1 MNEQLE
7 LSAEQV
13 INAIQQLD
21 PAEKAKVQ
29 QQLPRLFNIPE
40 HIVYPEKDAVS
51 PVAGPVPTYQYTFTK
66 VRHLLREVPGSLG
79 EEVIAAREERF

>member
-29 QQLPRLFNIPE
+29 QQLSRLFNIPE
-40 HIVYPEKDAVS
+40 YIIYSKRTS
-51 PVAGPVPTYQYTFTK
+51 PVVGPAPTHQYAFTK
-66 VRHLLREVPGSLG
+66 VRHLLREVPGSLS
-79 EEVIAAREERF
+79 EEVVAAREERF